1 VRTTSKSSAS
11 DPAARLEAARGG
23 DRAALARLLSIVE
36 RGGPEA
42 REVGRLAYPLGG
54 EARTVGIT
62 GAPGAG
68 KSTLTNGLIGALRR
82 EGLEVAV
89 LAIDPTSPFTGGAIL
104 GDRVRMGEHAL
115 DEGVF
120 IRSMATRGH
129 LGGLA
134 LATPEAIR
142 VLDATGHHRVLIE
155 TVGVGQVEVEVASSA
170 DTTVVVV
177 NPGWGDEIQAAKA
190 GLLEVADVF
199 VINKADRPGVDE
211 TRRDL
216 EQMLELSAVS
226 PEDGWRPPIVAV
238 VATEGTGVDDLWS
251 AIGGHE
257 DHLARTG
264 ELQARRSARLTEE
277 LHDIV
282 AERLH
287 ERARRVCTGD
297 EYDRLHAAVVARELD
312 PWSASDRL
320 LAAAGEDLGG
330 GGAVSDE

>member
-1 VRTTSKSSAS
+1 MRTTSKSSAS
-11 DPAARLEAARGG
+11 DPAGLLEAARAG
-23 DRAALARLLSIVE
+23 DRTALARLLSVVE
-36 RGGPEA
+36 RGGDPA
-42 REVGRLAYPLGG
+42 REVARSAYPLGG
-54 EARTVGIT
+54 HARTVGIT

-68 KSTLTNGLIGALRR
+68 KSTLTNGLITELRGQ
-82 EGLEVAV
+82 GLDVAV
-89 LAIDPTSPFTGGAIL
+89 LAIDPSSPFTGGAIL

-134 LATPEAIR
+134 LATPEAVR
-142 VLDATGHHRVLIE
+142 VLDATGHDRVLIE

-190 GLLEVADVF
+190 GLLEIADVF
-199 VINKADRPGVDE
+199 AINKADRAGIDE

-216 EQMLELSAVS
+216 EQMLELSPAAEEQS
-226 PEDGWRPPIVAV
+226 WRPPIVAT
-238 VATEGTGVDDLWS
+238 VASEGKGITELWGAIADHEAHLDATGGLR
-251 AIGGHE
+251 
-257 DHLARTG
+257 ARRARRLSE
-264 ELQARRSARLTEE
+264 ELQQ
-277 LHDIV
+277 IV

-287 ERARRVCTGD
+287 ERARAACAGD
-297 EYDRLHAAVVARELD
+297 AYDQLLADVVEGRLD

-320 LAAAGEDLGG
+320 LQG
-330 GGAVSDE
+330 S